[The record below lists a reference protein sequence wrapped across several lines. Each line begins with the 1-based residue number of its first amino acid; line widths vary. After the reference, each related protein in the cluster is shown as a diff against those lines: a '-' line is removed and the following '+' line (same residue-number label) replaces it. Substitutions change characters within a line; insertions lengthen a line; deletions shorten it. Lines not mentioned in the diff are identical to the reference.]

1 MAQQILPNASAN
13 VKEYMEKA
21 WTEAKPVAESL
32 PKPKAGRVA
41 RFFLTDECG
50 TLIKVVMDEYSR
62 KVNVPMYVGSHA
74 I

>member
-41 RFFLTDECG
+41 RFFPTDECG

-62 KVNVPMYVGSHA
+62 KVNVSMHAGSHV